1 MYARAPMRPPLP
13 LAALLLACSQAPTSA
28 PPAPAPA
35 PDATVADV
43 VSADGAPDV
52 TPDAAPDVPADP
64 WRCATPDACAWVE
77 DYEREV
83 VAKLSGARPIAEG
96 VTLTRRA
103 TPAQR
108 ETARAYILAEL
119 RAAGLDADYHEYATG
134 KNVRARLAPTT
145 ASTAPR
151 VVVGAHYDGVPAGP
165 AAADDATGVAL
176 VLAAARYLAGLPRRD
191 RAVELVLF
199 DQEETGLLGSAAYV
213 ASLRAEGAT
222 IDSAHCFDMLS
233 FDGNGDHA
241 VELWS
246 PSPTLQ
252 ELYQR
257 HGTPRGIPVR
267 AVRFTSSDHQSF
279 LSRALPA
286 VGVGEEF
293 VGNDHTPHYHRATDT
308 YDRVDFGYLAR
319 MTRLAFDVLA
329 DRAVD

>member
-1 MYARAPMRPPLP
+1 MRPPLP
-13 LAALLLACSQAPTSA
+13 LAALLLACSPPSTSA
-28 PPAPAPA
+28 PPAPDAAAADAITADAAPNVA
-35 PDATVADV
+35 PDIA
-43 VSADGAPDV
+43 
-52 TPDAAPDVPADP
+52 PDAAPDLPADP

-103 TPAQR
+103 SPAQR
-108 ETARAYILAEL
+108 ETARSYILAEL
-119 RAAGLDADYHEYATG
+119 RAAGPDADYHEYATG
-134 KNVRARLAPTT
+134 KNVRARLAPTA

-191 RAVELVLF
+191 RAVEFVLF
-199 DQEETGLLGSAAYV
+199 DQEEVGLLGSAAYV
-213 ASLRAEGAT
+213 ASLRAEGVSL
-222 IDSAHCFDMLS
+222 DSAHCFDMLS
-233 FDGNGDHA
+233 FDGNGDRA

-252 ELYQR
+252 ELYQL
-257 HGTPRGIPVR
+257 HGGPRGIPVR

-293 VGNDHTPHYHRATDT
+293 VGDDHTPHYHRATDT